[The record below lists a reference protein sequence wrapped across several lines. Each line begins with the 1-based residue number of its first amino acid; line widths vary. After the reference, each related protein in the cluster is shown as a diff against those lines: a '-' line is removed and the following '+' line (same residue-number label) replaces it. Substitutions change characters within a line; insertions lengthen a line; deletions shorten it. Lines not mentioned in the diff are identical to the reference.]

1 MSQYKNKDLT
11 IIIVIYNS
19 TDKIIDLL
27 HQLNNFEIIIVNN
40 GKNEHVISKIKAHK
54 NVKSIISK
62 EKNIGFGRGVNFA
75 FENIDSKYFLV
86 LNPDIL
92 INENDILKLL
102 DIIIND
108 KSCGIVSPLISS
120 DSDSFGAFPEKGKG
134 VERNLNQ
141 IKCSKMLVENT
152 PSGNCCVDV
161 TKGCVL
167 LINSEFF
174 KKVGMFNEKF
184 FLFWEEIDLCKK
196 FRKAKLSVILVPEIK
211 VIHEEGTSSKNNLSN
226 FIIRTFNKE
235 ISPLIYFKLKKL
247 NLNLLIKIL
256 KYFLRTFS
264 YLIILN
270 LKNSLKNFL
279 KLLATLSYIAFK

>member
-54 NVKSIISK
+54 NVKLIISK

-86 LNPDIL
+86 LNPDML

-134 VERNLNQ
+134 IERNLNQ

-196 FRKAKLSVILVPEIK
+196 LRQAKLSVILVPEIK

-235 ISPLIYFKLKKL
+235 ISPLIYFKSKKL
-247 NLNLLIKIL
+247 NLNLLVKIL
-256 KYFLRTFS
+256 KYFFRTFS

-279 KLLATLSYIAFK
+279 KLIATLSYIVFK

>member
-27 HQLNNFEIIIVNN
+27 QQLNNFEIIIVNN

-235 ISPLIYFKLKKL
+235 ISPLIYFKSKKL
-247 NLNLLIKIL
+247 NLNLLVKIL
-256 KYFLRTFS
+256 KYFFRTFS

-279 KLLATLSYIAFK
+279 KLIATLSYIVFK

>member
-86 LNPDIL
+86 LNPDML

-235 ISPLIYFKLKKL
+235 ISPLIYFKSKKL

-256 KYFLRTFS
+256 KYFFRTFS

-279 KLLATLSYIAFK
+279 KLIATLSYIVFK

>member
-19 TDKIIDLL
+19 TEKIIDLL
-27 HQLNNFEIIIVNN
+27 QQLQNFEIIIVNN
-40 GKNEHVISKIKAHK
+40 GKNEHIISKIKAHK

-75 FENIDSKYFLV
+75 FENIDIKYFLV
-86 LNPDIL
+86 LNPDML

-152 PSGNCCVDV
+152 PCGNCCVDV

-235 ISPLIYFKLKKL
+235 ISPLIYFKSKKL
-247 NLNLLIKIL
+247 NLNLLVKIL
-256 KYFLRTFS
+256 KYFFRTFS

-279 KLLATLSYIAFK
+279 KLIATLSYIVFK